1 MSIRFQFNTKELKGA
16 IAALDAMAK
25 KVPNDIAAGDS
36 PMTLLKR
43 DAGWS
48 LVAAR
53 DYFTAEV
60 KLAEVTL
67 VGDND
72 GIIEDWDGTASIVEA
87 NTLGLINP
95 TVLSALLSKLGASA
109 KTILITIDN
118 DRKKAKVDAGEGRE
132 YALDLGPSRKV
143 MASFRTIAAAT
154 PVTVLPGDQFAWF
167 CSAISTLS
175 KVVRPSVAK
184 PGFGCV
190 CLNAFPSDSKTIQL
204 SGNSDSDGYSVIY
217 DTMMTS
223 GCDFTALLP
232 KNLSEAFSAFVS
244 KLGNPEGDVS
254 LSVSAGSDNKASS
267 LVFTSELFSLS
278 VACMRDDFPFK
289 ALSKITA
296 MARDGYCQY
305 DTTRDEIKRCIDRL
319 ALFSKTEDATTDI
332 RILDGGT
339 VEMVQ
344 HKGMM
349 TRDKSARETM
359 DAGKLASFPLELPDV
374 GTVIKTSVLKD
385 TVNMI
390 PQALDTSLTI
400 CRPQGNSNS
409 RLSLIAN
416 DGTADI
422 TIVLLGVK
430 AM

>member
-72 GIIEDWDGTASIVEA
+72 GIIEDWDGTTSIVEA

-167 CSAISTLS
+167 CSAISTLRLPS
-175 KVVRPSVAK
+175 PASDACASMRSRLIRRPSSCRA
-184 PGFGCV
+184 
-190 CLNAFPSDSKTIQL
+190 
-204 SGNSDSDGYSVIY
+204 
-217 DTMMTS
+217 
-223 GCDFTALLP
+223 
-232 KNLSEAFSAFVS
+232 
-244 KLGNPEGDVS
+244 
-254 LSVSAGSDNKASS
+254 
-267 LVFTSELFSLS
+267 
-278 VACMRDDFPFK
+278 
-289 ALSKITA
+289 
-296 MARDGYCQY
+296 
-305 DTTRDEIKRCIDRL
+305 TRIP
-319 ALFSKTEDATTDI
+319 TDI
-332 RILDGGT
+332 RLST
-339 VEMVQ
+339 
-344 HKGMM
+344 
-349 TRDKSARETM
+349 TR
-359 DAGKLASFPLELPDV
+359 
-374 GTVIKTSVLKD
+374 
-385 TVNMI
+385 
-390 PQALDTSLTI
+390 
-400 CRPQGNSNS
+400 
-409 RLSLIAN
+409 
-416 DGTADI
+416 
-422 TIVLLGVK
+422 
-430 AM
+430 